1 MRKIFHYWHKIISK
15 APAWL
20 AKSYLQSLSL
30 ISRSFLSG
38 KIVQQIRNS
47 VNSVKWPAINFPPMQ
62 VSVGRQSSI
71 QLIPHLGEF
80 DGDALFSNELQFEK
94 PVFIWLEENC
104 SERYDL
110 VIEIGA
116 NVGVYTCFLGKLL
129 DEQGKRIIA
138 FEPSPTAYSRLQANL
153 QNNKLNSSL
162 AVPAAVA
169 DSPGWV
175 TLYEPLDH
183 LTNGSLDHEFAC
195 YFTDQI
201 KETIVPAVDAGFL
214 ENLVN
219 KGERVLLKIDVE
231 GYEPVLLASLE
242 KFLQQHQADI
252 IIEVLKE
259 TEEAI
264 RDWLAGR
271 SYTTSLFTEKG
282 LEESDFCAKESTRD
296 WLFECLT

>member
-1 MRKIFHYWHKIISK
+1 M
-15 APAWL
+15 
-20 AKSYLQSLSL
+20 
-30 ISRSFLSG
+30 ISRLPFWFCKIYFLILSFVCRNLLQG
-38 KIVQQIRNS
+38 KIVKQIRNS
-47 VNSVKWPAINFPPMQ
+47 VNSVRWPEIKWSP
-62 VSVGRQSSI
+62 VDVKVGDKSNI
-71 QLIPHLGEF
+71 MLIPHLGEF
-80 DGDALFSNELQFEK
+80 DGDALFINELQYEK
-94 PVFIWLEENC
+94 PVFIWLEKNC

-116 NVGVYTCFLGKLL
+116 NAGVYTCFLGKLL

-162 AVPAAVA
+162 AFPAAVA

-183 LTNGSLDHEFAC
+183 LTNGSLDREFAG
-195 YFTDQI
+195 YFSDQI
-201 KETIVPAVDAGFL
+201 KETTVPAVDAGFL

-242 KFLQQHQADI
+242 KFLQHHQADI

-259 TEEAI
+259 TEGAI
-264 RDWLAGR
+264 SDWLAGR

-282 LEESDFCAKESTRD
+282 LEESEFCAKESARD